1 MVKPTKRAR
10 IIEARD
16 LLGLETQ
23 ASLDE
28 IKKAYRVK
36 AKLHHPDTAATDL
49 DKKIDM
55 QRLTEAY
62 QVLLD
67 YCTSYRFP
75 LDPDENTPI
84 DDEEW
89 WMDRFGN
96 DPLWGKKK
104 D

>member
-1 MVKPTKRAR
+1 MAKPTKRAR

-16 LLGLETQ
+16 LLGLDTH

-28 IKKAYRVK
+28 IKKAYRTK
-36 AKLHHPDTAATDL
+36 AKLHHPDTAPTAL
-49 DKKIDM
+49 DQEITM
-55 QRLTEAY
+55 HRLTEAY
-62 QVLLD
+62 QILLD
-67 YCTSYRFP
+67 YCTTYRFP
-75 LDPDENTPI
+75 LDPDENTPV
-84 DDEEW
+84 DDEDW

>member
-1 MVKPTKRAR
+1 MAKPTKRAR
-10 IIEARD
+10 IIEAQD
-16 LLGLETQ
+16 LLGLDTH

-28 IKKAYRVK
+28 IKKAYRAK

-55 QRLTEAY
+55 HRLTEAY
-62 QVLLD
+62 RVLLD
-67 YCTSYRFP
+67 YCTTYRFP
-75 LDPDENTPI
+75 LDPDENTPV